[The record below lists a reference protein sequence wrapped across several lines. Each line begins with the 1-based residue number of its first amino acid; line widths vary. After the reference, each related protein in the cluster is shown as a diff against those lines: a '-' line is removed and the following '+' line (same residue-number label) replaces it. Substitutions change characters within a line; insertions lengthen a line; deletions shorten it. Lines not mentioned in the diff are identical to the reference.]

1 MREELARQHAHE
13 SELRENRGH
22 MVSGGHSSG
31 PAVPERSAAMAFME
45 QVLSDHK
52 PNPTPNPNPDPDPKP
67 DPDPNP
73 NPNRSPNPHPH
84 PHRSPLTAHRSPLTA
99 HLAPYP

>member
-52 PNPTPNPNPDPDPKP
+52 PNPNSNPDPHPHSNP
-67 DPDPNP
+67 HPHPYPHPHPHPNP
-73 NPNRSPNPHPH
+73 NPNPSPNPKP
-84 PHRSPLTAHRSPLTA
+84 
-99 HLAPYP
+99 